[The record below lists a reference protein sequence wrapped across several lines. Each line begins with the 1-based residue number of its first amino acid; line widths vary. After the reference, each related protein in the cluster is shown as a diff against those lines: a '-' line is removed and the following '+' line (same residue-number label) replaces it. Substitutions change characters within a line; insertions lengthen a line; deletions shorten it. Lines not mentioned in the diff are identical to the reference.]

1 MTTIVTTADN
11 TLAFPQVR
19 SHARNWLPWLYLVV
33 ALPAIVLFSV
43 IMAPVQVA
51 DEFNHTKRAD
61 QISRGTMLKRI
72 GGAVDGGIATYGHIF
87 DELYFHPE
95 RKVSEVMAVRAG
107 KVRFNVPDSDENF
120 QNTAQYGPLLY
131 IPDAVGIT
139 AGKVMDLTVAH
150 TLLLTRILNGF
161 VSAAIAFAALRIL
174 RRGKALAFTTLLLP
188 MSLSAFGSASPDS
201 QMIAL
206 TILASAIVSRAVD
219 ERRHATDGE
228 LALFLAI
235 VIATTMARP
244 SQLALLALLPAMSG
258 WRQSPWRPKV
268 APLALT
274 LVVIV
279 LWIVLLLLWLM
290 PPTTPPGSNVA
301 DQFRIIVTK
310 PWSLP
315 LALLSSFANDWV
327 DLWVSVIGRFGWYDT
342 PMPKWVGTVGA
353 LACLCA
359 ALAPGNRPP
368 YLRPALWSLVTVSA
382 VTLAIAAALYMSWTP
397 VGNATVHALQG
408 RYLLPILP
416 LLGWLVP
423 AYGSR
428 IATVLRP
435 LWIVVFAFPVLSL
448 PMAVWTLMDRYYGSW
463 ADMQIALTALLL
475 P

>member
-1 MTTIVTTADN
+1 MTTVVTTADY
-11 TLAFPQVR
+11 TLAVPRVR
-19 SHARNWLPWLYLVV
+19 SRARDWLPSLYVVV
-33 ALPAIVLFSV
+33 ALPAIVLFSI

-51 DEFNHTKRAD
+51 DEFSHTMRAD

-72 GGAVDGGIATYGHIF
+72 GGTVDGGIATYGHIF

-107 KVRFNVPDSDENF
+107 KVRFNLPDSDENF

-131 IPDAVGIT
+131 IPGAVGIT
-139 AGKVMDLTVAH
+139 TGKAMGWTVAH

-174 RRGKALAFTTLLLP
+174 RHGKALAFTILLLP
-188 MSLSAFGSASPDS
+188 MSLSTFGSASQDAPL
-201 QMIAL
+201 IAL
-206 TILASAIVSRAVD
+206 TILASAILSRAVD
-219 ERRHATDGE
+219 ERRLATDGE

-244 SQLALLALLPAMSG
+244 SQLTLLTLLPAMSR

-268 APLALT
+268 ALLAVT

-279 LWIVLLLLWLM
+279 LWIVTLRVWLM
-290 PPTTPPGSNVA
+290 PPTPPEWNVA

-315 LALLSSFANDWV
+315 LALLRSLADNWV
-327 DLWVSVIGRFGWYDT
+327 DLWVSVIGKFGWYDT
-342 PMPKWVGTVGA
+342 PLPKWVGTVGA

-359 ALAPGNRPP
+359 ALAGGNRPP
-368 YLRPALWSLVTVSA
+368 YLRPALWSLLTFGA
-382 VTLAIAAALYMSWTP
+382 MTLAIAAALYMSWTP
-397 VGNATVHALQG
+397 VGNATVHGLQG
-408 RYLLPILP
+408 RYFLPILP

-423 AYGSR
+423 PFSSR
-428 IATVLRP
+428 IATVVSP
-435 LWIVVFAFPVLSL
+435 LWIVIFAFPV
-448 PMAVWTLMDRYYGSW
+448 MALLVAVGTLMDRYYGSW
-463 ADMQIALTALLL
+463 ADMQIALTMLLL

>member
-1 MTTIVTTADN
+1 MTPGVTTADY
-11 TLAFPQVR
+11 TLAVPQVR
-19 SHARNWLPWLYLVV
+19 SRARDWLPWLYLVV

-51 DEFNHTKRAD
+51 DEFSHTMRAD

-72 GGAVDGGIATYGHIF
+72 RGTVDGGIATYGHIF
-87 DELYFHPE
+87 DELYFHPRRQVGE
-95 RKVSEVMAVRAG
+95 DMAARAG
-107 KVRFNVPDSDENF
+107 EVRFNLPDSDENF
-120 QNTAQYGPLLY
+120 QNTAQYGPLFY
-131 IPDAVGIT
+131 VPDAVGII
-139 AGKVMDLTVAH
+139 AGKAMGWTVAH

-174 RRGKALAFTTLLLP
+174 RHGKALAFTTLLLP
-188 MSLSAFGSASPDS
+188 MSLSTFGSASQDAPL
-201 QMIAL
+201 IAL

-219 ERRHATDGE
+219 ERRLATDGE

-244 SQLALLALLPAMSG
+244 SQLTLLTLLPAMSG

-268 APLALT
+268 VLLAVT
-274 LVVIV
+274 LAVIV
-279 LWIVLLLLWLM
+279 LWIVVLRVWLM
-290 PPTTPPGSNVA
+290 PPTPPEWNVA

-315 LALLSSFANDWV
+315 LALLRSLANDWG

-359 ALAPGNRPP
+359 AMAPGNRPP
-368 YLRPALWSLVTVSA
+368 YLRQALWSLLAFGA
-382 VTLAIAAALYMSWTP
+382 VMLAIAATLYMSWTP
-397 VGNATVHALQG
+397 VGNATVHGLQG
-408 RYLLPILP
+408 RYFLPILP

-428 IATVLRP
+428 IATVLSP
-435 LWIVVFAFPVLSL
+435 LWIVVFAFPVMSL